1 MGGGQRQS
9 SPQRGK
15 AESEHENP
23 FAQALYVSLTH
34 STKNKKRSMEKEGL
48 RRVRRCS
55 LHSLMLLHAAVQPTN
70 TRGHGDRGGLAAGTQ
85 PWEAR
90 HAPGIHPPPLDGLGL
105 LQQHG
110 PSQQDR
116 KKSHQQ

>member
-15 AESEHENP
+15 AKSEHENP

-34 STKNKKRSMEKEGL
+34 SIKNKKRRMEEEGL
-48 RRVRRCS
+48 RRVGRCS
-55 LHSLMLLHAAVQPTN
+55 
-70 TRGHGDRGGLAAGTQ
+70 
-85 PWEAR
+85 
-90 HAPGIHPPPLDGLGL
+90 PPLTDAAAHSGAAPEHARPRGPGWPGCGDMALEGRARARDSSTALGRAWTSSAA
-105 LQQHG
+105 G

-116 KKSHQQ
+116 KKSRQQ